1 MSHPF
6 AIISPLEEMFLVA
19 MSTND
24 DTTIVQL
31 LDIGLGWDDWTLDTR
46 HYILH
51 HFKYFALFFSFGY
64 TVDTTEA
71 MDRIMNDPCRMRSL
85 A

>member
-6 AIISPLEEMFLVA
+6 AIISPLEEMFLVV

-31 LDIGLGWDDWTLDTR
+31 LDIGLGWDDWTFDTR
-46 HYILH
+46 YYILRN
-51 HFKYFALFFSFGY
+51 FKYLALFFAFGY

-71 MDRIMNDPCRMRSL
+71 INMIMNDPCRMRSL